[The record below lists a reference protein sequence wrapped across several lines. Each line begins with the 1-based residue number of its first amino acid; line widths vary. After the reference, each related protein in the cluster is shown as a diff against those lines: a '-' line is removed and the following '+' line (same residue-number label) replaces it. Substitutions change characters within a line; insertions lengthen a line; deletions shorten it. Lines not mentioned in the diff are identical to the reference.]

1 MKMTKSIFSM
11 PLNLQFHAAGETK
24 LTNMVNPE
32 VMADMISAALP
43 VKLRFAPLANVDT
56 TLVGQAG
63 DTITIPQFKYI
74 GEADDLTEGVAMG
87 TVVLETTTAT
97 ATIKEAGKAVEI
109 TDKAVNSGY
118 GDPIGE
124 ANTQIIKS
132 INDKV
137 DSDCL
142 AALGEAT
149 LEYDGSAA
157 TIGYDPIVN
166 AVDKFEEEDDEPKI
180 LLIHPLQKGTLR
192 KDQDFI
198 DNVPNAFMS
207 GVIGEIAGCQV
218 VAASKIKKN
227 PVYTITAD
235 VAIDAGKTYYTEA
248 AGVYTA
254 VETPDVG
261 DIATYYEVTSHVYD
275 NFVVKPGALAIYLK
289 ERANIED
296 DRDILKRTTVIA
308 ASEYYVAE
316 LADDSKVVKLKT
328 KA

>member
-1 MKMTKSIFSM
+1 MTIFNSF
-11 PLNLQFHAAGETK
+11 PKLNLQLHAGETK

-43 VKLRFAPLANVDT
+43 TKLKFAPLASVDT
-56 TLVGQAG
+56 TLVGQPG

-74 GEADDLTEGVAMG
+74 GEADDLTEGIAMG

-124 ANTQIIKS
+124 ANAQIIKS

-137 DSDCL
+137 DSDCI
-142 AALGEAT
+142 AALGEASLVHDASSAVISHT
-149 LEYDGSAA
+149 AIVDG
-157 TIGYDPIVN
+157 
-166 AVDKFEEEDDEPKI
+166 VDKFEEEDDEPKI
-180 LLIHPLQKGTLR
+180 LFIHSLQKSTIR
-192 KDQDFI
+192 KDEDFI
-198 DNVPNAFMS
+198 ANVPDAYMS
-207 GVIGEIAGCQV
+207 GVIGEIGGCQV
-218 VAASKIKKN
+218 VASNKVKKDA
-227 PVYTITAD
+227 VYTITEDTAL
-235 VAIDAGKTYYTEA
+235 DAEKTYYTESE
-248 AGVYTA
+248 GVYTE
-254 VETPDVG
+254 VEEPAVG
-261 DIATYYEVTSHVYD
+261 DIGDYYEVTGGIYN
-275 NFVVKPGALAIYLK
+275 NFIVKPGALAIYLK

-316 LADDSKVVKLKT
+316 LADDSKAVKLRV